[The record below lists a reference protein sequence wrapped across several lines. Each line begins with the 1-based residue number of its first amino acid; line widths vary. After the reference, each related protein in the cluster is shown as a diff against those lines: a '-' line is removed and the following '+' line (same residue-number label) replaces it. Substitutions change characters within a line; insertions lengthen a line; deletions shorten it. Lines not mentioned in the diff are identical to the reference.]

1 MATYYGC
8 QPAVLTRQAVEKF
21 ENEVTIRH
29 RNQVLVSKVYLD
41 MQDHSWAVAV
51 AYNLSRQAGLKGYE
65 NSLEVRY
72 SCVPGER
79 EVVNVFRSD
88 RDAITA
94 LDAGPFEDP
103 DSFVQY
109 ALKCERNT
117 VNPAT

>member
-8 QPAVLTRQAVEKF
+8 TPAAPTRQAVEKF

-29 RNQVLVSKVYLD
+29 RNQVLISKVYLD
-41 MQDHSWAVAV
+41 MQDNSWGVAV
-51 AYNLSRQAGLKGYE
+51 AYNVSRQNGLKGYE

-72 SCVPGER
+72 SYSPGEQGK
-79 EVVNVFRSD
+79 VNVFRSGQY
-88 RDAITA
+88 AMMA
-94 LDAGPFEDP
+94 LDARPFKDL
-103 DSFVQY
+103 DSFVDY

>member
-8 QPAVLTRQAVEKF
+8 QPAVPTKKAVEKF

-29 RNQVLVSKVYLD
+29 RNQVLISKVYLD

-51 AYNLSRQAGLKGYE
+51 AYNLSRQAGLKGHE

-72 SCVPGER
+72 SYAPGEER
-79 EVVNVFRSD
+79 VVNVFRSD
-88 RDAITA
+88 KDTIRP
-94 LDAGPFEDP
+94 LDAGPFGDP
-103 DSFVQY
+103 DSFAQY
-109 ALKCERNT
+109 AMKCERNT

>member
-8 QPAVLTRQAVEKF
+8 QPAVPTRQAVEKF

-51 AYNLSRQAGLKGYE
+51 AYNLSRQAGLKGHE

-72 SCVPGER
+72 SYAPGEQK
-79 EVVNVFRSD
+79 VVNVFRSD
-88 RDAITA
+88 QDAIMT
-94 LDAGPFEDP
+94 LDAGPFGDP
-103 DSFVQY
+103 DSFAQY
-109 ALKCERNT
+109 ALKYERGA